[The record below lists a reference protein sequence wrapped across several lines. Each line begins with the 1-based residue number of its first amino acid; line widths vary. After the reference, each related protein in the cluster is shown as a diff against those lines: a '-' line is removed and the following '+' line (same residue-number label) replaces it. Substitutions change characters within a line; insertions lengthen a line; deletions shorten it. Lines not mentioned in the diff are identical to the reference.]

1 MSNKLHPMV
10 SRILND
16 VKESGVYTKPRVD
29 YYEFRE
35 HWLALFSA
43 ASSGNLAPL
52 GDWIQNKCAG
62 NGFLEVE
69 VIKGGT
75 PVPDEDRWGQTTYV
89 GGELMFTVP
98 AILNNN
104 IKVKLKNGKDI
115 AKATIHANELGKR
128 IAVAGE
134 NYQQKHVVEA
144 LQIET
149 DDPNSL
155 SSRMDKIFEHFGVKR
170 VKSMEVSTEETIPT
184 EENPEL
190 RTSNDMLDFGF

>member
-16 VKESGVYTKPRVD
+16 VKESGVYNKPRVD

-43 ASSGNLAPL
+43 ASAGNLAPL
-52 GDWIQNKCAG
+52 GEWIQTKCGG

-69 VIKGGT
+69 VIKDGT

-115 AKATIHANELGKR
+115 ASATIHANELGKR
-128 IAVAGE
+128 IAVAGS
-134 NYQQKHVVEA
+134 NYLQKHVVEA
-144 LQIET
+144 LQVDE
-149 DDPNSL
+149 DDPGLL
-155 SSRMDKIFEHFGVKR
+155 SNRMDQIFEHFGIKR
-170 VKSMEVSTEETIPT
+170 KKSMEVSTEEPIPT

-190 RTSNDMLDFGF
+190 RTSNDMLHFDF